1 MGPVMKQLIVT
12 GARQAEFE
20 EVDQPACGATDV
32 LVRSRTTAISTGT
45 ELRVYRASPVDHEGK
60 YLHERV
66 PFVLPAEN
74 GYSMVGDVIETGP
87 EVDGISAG
95 DRVFLP
101 AAHRQVAVMDV
112 SRVTPLPE
120 SVPDDEAALL
130 SILEVAHRALRDGEP
145 PAGGN
150 VVIIGQGVIGLS
162 ALAYCVAFGLRT
174 AVVDLEPARL
184 EIARQMGADLAVS
197 PADGDYQQQ
206 VLELFDGAGAD
217 VALEAG
223 SNWTTIRTAMELTR
237 TDGRVV
243 IVSRHTL
250 QPDFNP
256 FGQGFLGK
264 RLSLVT
270 TYGYPPEG
278 SRWDQRASVGLTV
291 DLLARGRLPVRP
303 MLTHSFGWYELPE
316 VYARLDQGDRTMVGA
331 VLDWNQDEA

>member
-1 MGPVMKQLIVT
+1 MGLAMKQLIVT
-12 GARQAEFE
+12 GAKQAEFE
-20 EVDQPACGATDV
+20 DVQAPRCDADGV
-32 LVRSRTTAISTGT
+32 LVQARVTAISTGT
-45 ELRVYRASPVDHEGK
+45 ELRVFRAIPVDDEGR

-87 EVDGISAG
+87 EVEGVSVG

-101 AAHRQVAVMDV
+101 AAHRQVAAMAA
-112 SRVTPLPE
+112 SQVTPLPE
-120 SVPDDEAALL
+120 SVPDDEAVLL

-145 PAGGN
+145 PPGGN
-150 VVIIGQGVIGLS
+150 VVIVGQGVIGLS

-174 AVVDLEPARL
+174 AVVDLEPTRL

-197 PADGDYQQQ
+197 PADDDCQDQ
-206 VLELFDGAGAD
+206 VLDLFDSEGAD
-217 VALEAG
+217 VAFEAG

-270 TYGYPPEG
+270 TYGYPPGG
-278 SRWDQRASVGLTV
+278 SRWDQRASVALTV

-303 MLTHSFGWYELPE
+303 MLTHRFAWHELPE
-316 VYARLDQGDRTMVGA
+316 VYARLDQGDRTIVGA
-331 VLDWNQDEA
+331 VLDWSQDNP

>member
-20 EVDQPACGATDV
+20 EVEQPVCGATDV

-45 ELRVYRASPVDHEGK
+45 ELRVYRAIPVDDEGK

-130 SILEVAHRALRDGEP
+130 SILEVAHRALRAGEP

-162 ALAYCVAFGLRT
+162 ALSYCVAFGLRT

-197 PADGDYQQQ
+197 PAEGDYQQQ
-206 VLELFDGAGAD
+206 VLEP
-217 VALEAG
+217 V
-223 SNWTTIRTAMELTR
+223 SYTHLTLPPS
-237 TDGRVV
+237 D
-243 IVSRHTL
+243 
-250 QPDFNP
+250 
-256 FGQGFLGK
+256 
-264 RLSLVT
+264 LV
-270 TYGYPPEG
+270 
-278 SRWDQRASVGLTV
+278 
-291 DLLARGRLPVRP
+291 
-303 MLTHSFGWYELPE
+303 
-316 VYARLDQGDRTMVGA
+316 
-331 VLDWNQDEA
+331 

>member
-1 MGPVMKQLIVT
+1 ML
-12 GARQAEFE
+12 ANE
-20 EVDQPACGATDV
+20 
-32 LVRSRTTAISTGT
+32 
-45 ELRVYRASPVDHEGK
+45 
-60 YLHERV
+60 
-66 PFVLPAEN
+66 
-74 GYSMVGDVIETGP
+74 
-87 EVDGISAG
+87 
-95 DRVFLP
+95 
-101 AAHRQVAVMDV
+101 VAVMDV

-130 SILEVAHRALRDGEP
+130 SILEVAHRALRDGAP

-150 VVIIGQGVIGLS
+150 VVILGQGVLGFS

-184 EIARQMGADLAVS
+184 EIARQMGGDLAVS
-197 PADGDYQQQ
+197 PAVCDYQQP

-243 IVSRHTL
+243 IGSRHTL

-270 TYGYPPEG
+270 TYEYPPDG
-278 SRWDQRASVGLTV
+278 SRWDQKASVGLNV
-291 DLLARGRLPVRP
+291 DLLSRGRLPIRLMVKHRISW
-303 MLTHSFGWYELPE
+303 HELSC
-316 VYARLDQGDRTMVGA
+316 TF
-331 VLDWNQDEA
+331 